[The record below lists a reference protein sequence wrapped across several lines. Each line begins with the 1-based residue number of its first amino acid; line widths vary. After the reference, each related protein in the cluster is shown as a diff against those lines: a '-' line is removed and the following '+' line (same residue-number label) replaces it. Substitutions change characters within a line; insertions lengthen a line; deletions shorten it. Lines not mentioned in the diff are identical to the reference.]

1 MKEKRRGSLKYRIF
15 FSVIVC
21 AFVPLFLAIRV
32 SWTKMNQE
40 IMQQQIGVYE
50 ENAMYI
56 AKLCESVLE
65 DIRDTSL
72 LIYND
77 NKIMDGLKQGANISL
92 ENLQLLD
99 RRASS
104 MFFSDTDIESIAFYI
119 EEAETLIYRKRYES
133 NRFFGITE
141 EDVMQKYFLNAHD
154 PEELRYSI
162 SAVQNDSDGK
172 GSCRACLAI

>member
-119 EEAETLIYRKRYES
+119 EEAETLIYRKRNES
-133 NRFFGITE
+133 NRFFGIT
-141 EDVMQKYFLNAHD
+141 
-154 PEELRYSI
+154 
-162 SAVQNDSDGK
+162 
-172 GSCRACLAI
+172 

>member
-1 MKEKRRGSLKYRIF
+1 
-15 FSVIVC
+15 
-21 AFVPLFLAIRV
+21 
-32 SWTKMNQE
+32 MNQE

-119 EEAETLIYRKRYES
+119 EEAETLIYRKRNES

-141 EDVMQKYFLNAHD
+141 EDVMQKYF
-154 PEELRYSI
+154 
-162 SAVQNDSDGK
+162 
-172 GSCRACLAI
+172 

>member
-119 EEAETLIYRKRYES
+119 EEAETLIYRKRNES
-133 NRFFGITE
+133 NQYERSYLYLF
-141 EDVMQKYFLNAHD
+141 
-154 PEELRYSI
+154 
-162 SAVQNDSDGK
+162 
-172 GSCRACLAI
+172 

>member
-119 EEAETLIYRKRYES
+119 EEAETLI
-133 NRFFGITE
+133 
-141 EDVMQKYFLNAHD
+141 
-154 PEELRYSI
+154 
-162 SAVQNDSDGK
+162 
-172 GSCRACLAI
+172 

>member
-104 MFFSDTDIESIAFYI
+104 MFFSDTDII
-119 EEAETLIYRKRYES
+119 
-133 NRFFGITE
+133 
-141 EDVMQKYFLNAHD
+141 
-154 PEELRYSI
+154 
-162 SAVQNDSDGK
+162 
-172 GSCRACLAI
+172 